1 MFCGTCVASL
11 HSRPFRGESIPPGC
25 PPRSPRG
32 ITLIFGVIPMKNQF
46 LEAGQ
51 IVNTHGIQGEVKIV
65 PWCDTPEFLCQFD
78 TLYLDGR
85 PVKVLA
91 RRVHKGNVLARLEG
105 VSDVNAA
112 MVLKGKTVFI
122 DRTGVELPD
131 GRHFIADLIGLDV
144 LDADSGEKLGVV
156 ADVLTPPAHEVYVVK
171 GEHEYM
177 IPAVDEFLVE
187 TSVEGGYLKVRLIE
201 GMRTDV

>member
-1 MFCGTCVASL
+1 
-11 HSRPFRGESIPPGC
+11 
-25 PPRSPRG
+25 
-32 ITLIFGVIPMKNQF
+32 MKNQF

-91 RRVHKGNVLARLEG
+91 RRVHKGNVLAKLEG

-131 GRHFIADLIGLDV
+131 VRHFIADLIGLDV

-156 ADVLTPPAHEVYVVK
+156 VDVLTPPAHEVYVVK

-177 IPAVDEFLVE
+177 IPAVDEFLAE
-187 TSVEGGYLKVRLIE
+187 TNVEGGYIKVRLIE